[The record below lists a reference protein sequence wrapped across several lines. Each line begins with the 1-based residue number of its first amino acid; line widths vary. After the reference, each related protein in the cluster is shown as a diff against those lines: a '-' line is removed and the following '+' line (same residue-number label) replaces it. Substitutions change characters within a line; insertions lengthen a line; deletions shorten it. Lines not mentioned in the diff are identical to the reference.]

1 MQPHDLVIGQYY
13 SEQAGRVRFTRE
25 QASRFAKQ
33 EANDFNPLHD
43 LDGKRF
49 CVPGDLLFAVLLDN
63 YGVSQHMTFTF
74 SGMVS
79 EDVELILPE
88 PSAQMHIQDAGGREY
103 LRVSR
108 SGQTSRD
115 ASLIRNL
122 TQSYVAFSGQTFPHI
137 LVPLLAEQH
146 VMIHPERPMV
156 IYESMSIDLDRLDI
170 AQPRLQ
176 GDSNQLALNGK
187 RGSVDL
193 AFNLVDGGEIVG
205 RGRKHMLVSGLR
217 DYDEDTVTS
226 AIAIYNNSKQAFV
239 RQ

>member
-1 MQPHDLVIGQYY
+1 MQTHDLVIDQYY
-13 SEQAGRVRFTRE
+13 SEQGGRVRFTRE

-33 EANDFNPLHD
+33 VANDFNPLHD

-49 CVPGDLLFAVLLDN
+49 CVPGDLMFAVLLAT

-74 SGMVS
+74 SGMVT

-88 PSAQMHIQDAGGREY
+88 PSAQMHLQDAGGREY
-103 LRVSR
+103 LRVTR

-115 ASLIRNL
+115 ASLIRHL
-122 TQSYVAFSGQTFPHI
+122 TQSHVAFSGQTFPHI

-217 DYDEDTVTS
+217 DYDEDIVTS

-239 RQ
+239 PQ

>member
-1 MQPHDLVIGQYY
+1 MQTQDLAIGKYY
-13 SEQAGRVRFTRE
+13 SEQGGRVCFTRE

-33 EANDFNPLHD
+33 VANDFNPLHD

-49 CVPGDLLFAVLLDN
+49 CVPGDLLFAVLLAH

-88 PSAQMHIQDAGGREY
+88 PAVQMHIQDASGREY
-103 LRVSR
+103 LRVAR

-115 ASLIRNL
+115 ASLISNL

-146 VMIHPERPMV
+146 VMIHPDRPMV

-170 AQPRLQ
+170 TQPRLQ
-176 GDSNQLALNGK
+176 GDSNQLTLNGK

-193 AFNLVDGGEIVG
+193 AFNLVDDGEIVG

-217 DYDEDTVTS
+217 DYDEETVTT

-239 RQ
+239 QQ

>member
-1 MQPHDLVIGQYY
+1 MQTPDLVINQYY
-13 SEQAGRVRFTRE
+13 NEHSGRICFTRE

-33 EANDFNPLHD
+33 VANDFNPLHD
-43 LDGKRF
+43 LEGKRF
-49 CVPGDLLFAVLLDN
+49 CVPGDLLFAVLLAT
-63 YGVSQHMTFTF
+63 YGVSQRMAFTF

-88 PSAQMHIQDAGGREY
+88 PAEEMRILDAGGREY
-103 LRVSR
+103 LRVTR

-115 ASLIRNL
+115 ASLIRKL

-146 VMIHPERPMV
+146 VMIHPDRPMV

-170 AQPRLQ
+170 AQPLLQ
-176 GDSNQLALNGK
+176 GDSNQLVLNGK

-205 RGRKHMLVSGLR
+205 RGKKHMLLSGLR
-217 DYDEDTVTS
+217 EYDKDIVTS

>member
-1 MQPHDLVIGQYY
+1 
-13 SEQAGRVRFTRE
+13 
-25 QASRFAKQ
+25 
-33 EANDFNPLHD
+33 
-43 LDGKRF
+43 
-49 CVPGDLLFAVLLDN
+49 
-63 YGVSQHMTFTF
+63 
-74 SGMVS
+74 
-79 EDVELILPE
+79 
-88 PSAQMHIQDAGGREY
+88 
-103 LRVSR
+103 
-108 SGQTSRD
+108 
-115 ASLIRNL
+115 
-122 TQSYVAFSGQTFPHI
+122 
-137 LVPLLAEQH
+137 
-146 VMIHPERPMV
+146 
-156 IYESMSIDLDRLDI
+156 MSIDLDRLDI